1 MENLEIQVKQELG
14 SISTNFKEV
23 EKELRLQMS
32 AYENFVVSEDEINIA
47 KGDLAFLRK
56 LKTSIEDKRKAI
68 KKEYLVPYN
77 NFEESCKKLTAIIDK
92 PIETIDSQLKLF
104 EEERKANKK
113 VRIEK
118 LYEEQVSD
126 LIRYLPFEKNFN
138 EKWLNKSATDQDIC
152 FDISALKA
160 KVKNDLGIIESLNS
174 EIHEELL
181 DAYIKS
187 GNDLAIAIK
196 RNQQYLSDKQKVVE
210 QVKATEQKVEPA
222 PTNPEPQS
230 ESAMQSFTDF
240 AQMVRTAKIIIPYG
254 DLAQV
259 KETLDFMG
267 VKYQV
272 EGE

>member
-77 NFEESCKKLTAIIDK
+77 NFEESCKKLTAIIDE
-92 PIETIDSQLKLF
+92 PINTIDSQLKLF
-104 EEERKANKK
+104 EEDRKAKK
-113 VRIEK
+113 KIRIEK
-118 LYEEQVSD
+118 LYKEQVGD

-138 EKWLNKSATDQDIC
+138 EKWLNKSTTDQDIN
-152 FDISALKA
+152 FDISEAKL
-160 KVKNDLGIIESLNS
+160 KVKNDLVIIESLNS

-181 DAYIKS
+181 DAYVKS
-187 GNDLAIAIK
+187 GNDLAIVVK
-196 RNQQYLSDKQKVVE
+196 RNQQYHSDKQKVVE

-222 PTNPEPQS
+222 PTNPEPKS
-230 ESAMQSFTDF
+230 ESAMKSFNDF
-240 AQMVRTAKIIIPYG
+240 AEMVRTAKIIIPYS

-267 VKYQV
+267 VKYQI